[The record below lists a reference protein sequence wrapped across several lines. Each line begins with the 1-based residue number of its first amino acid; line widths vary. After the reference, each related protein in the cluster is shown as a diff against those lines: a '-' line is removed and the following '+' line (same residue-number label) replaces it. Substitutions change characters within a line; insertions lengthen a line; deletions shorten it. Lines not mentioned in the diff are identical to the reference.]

1 MNLTEK
7 WCIFKLV
14 FMRSAVAWDYLML
27 LNRLWTR
34 VLASWICF
42 TLWTKEEMEPSLLW
56 DILLYFNDN
65 LFILRKGKEKKIE
78 IIVKTEDRKKERMKE
93 IKLRVKIVT
102 VIKRWILKK
111 IIYILKFEANFSKY
125 IVKGGRVLMRM

>member
-1 MNLTEK
+1 MDN
-7 WCIFKLV
+7 IVMV

-42 TLWTKEEMEPSLLW
+42 TLWTKEEMEPPLLYW

-65 LFILRKGKEKKIE
+65 LFILREKEKRKRE
-78 IIVKTEDRKKERMKE
+78 IIEKTEDGKKERE
-93 IKLRVKIVT
+93 SENCDE
-102 VIKRWILKK
+102 KR
-111 IIYILKFEANFSKY
+111 
-125 IVKGGRVLMRM
+125 